1 MSSRDMLDRLF
12 PAKYNFFELI
22 GKQAQLNSL
31 GISALNTWLQSGKG
45 SDGDVLERCVR
56 QADEVRLTLEKDLV
70 DAFSTPIDRG
80 DLYLFS
86 VNMDKVIEYAYSTLL
101 SMRAFGVAADSVI
114 LDMSAQLKTEA
125 DLFLEA
131 VNNLE
136 DSSKKAE
143 QLIPD
148 MRKAHIAAERLYIA
162 GMAELFRSG
171 DSMHALKFREVYH
184 HIKDASSNLDYAV
197 DTLHKIIVGLT

>member
-1 MSSRDMLDRLF
+1 MKNRNILDRVF
-12 PAKYNFFELI
+12 PARYDFFDLI

-31 GISALNTWLQSGKG
+31 GISALNSWLQNVGG
-45 SDGDVLERCVR
+45 SDGEVLERCVH

-101 SMRAFGVAADSVI
+101 SMKAFGVEANAVI
-114 LDMSAQLKTEA
+114 TDMSAQLKTGA

-131 VNNLE
+131 VSALKC
-136 DSSKKAE
+136 SPQKAE
-143 QLIPD
+143 RLIPD
-148 MRKAHIAAERLYIA
+148 MRKAHISAERLYIA
-162 GMAELFRSG
+162 GMAELFGSG
-171 DSMHALKFREVYH
+171 DPMYALKLREVYH
-184 HIKDASSNLDYAV
+184 HIKDASANLDYTV